1 MSIVRMMAATL
12 LVAGIA
18 WAQESAPKTEAA
30 TTQPTSRPTTG
41 TPWMK
46 FAVGSVIQY
55 EGTSSN
61 TFETEQG
68 NGELT
73 ITAQSRCVVLGEE
86 KDGRLRL
93 GWISQQTMDQ
103 GGMEMPGEAT
113 ATIFVFDPKS
123 NTLVEEPRQGTEVRS
138 MMSSGVFSRPP
149 IPPVFGEELRANS
162 TRDHDGLLDSVG
174 IGMPL
179 RLPQTISVEVAA
191 GEDKKG
197 QATVTIAPKGKGPF
211 SPKADLGHSPDG
223 SPTEIEGLNITVV
236 AAKTSFVVDSNAGKV
251 MSMHVESETEF
262 NEQMTIIAATD
273 IKEKGRATV
282 EADALAQIAKGLEE
296 LREVA
301 PLLVKGQEAV
311 AAKLKGFNERYPK
324 SGLKDIAEAMIKQAE
339 FMEQFMGGG
348 EGMEEEDHEDH
359 DHEAESAP
367 ASKPTEK
374 KDGDESDESAELP
387 EAEEPEE
394 DELDLVGKPAADF
407 TLKNLEGH
415 DTKLSDFKGKV
426 VLLSF
431 WGVA

>member
-1 MSIVRMMAATL
+1 MSIVRMMAAAM
-12 LVAGIA
+12 LVAGMA
-18 WAQESAPKTEAA
+18 WAQESAPKTETP
-30 TTQPTSRPTTG
+30 TTQPTSRPTSG

-46 FAVGSVIQY
+46 FPVGSVIQY

-73 ITAQSRCVVLGEE
+73 ITAQSRCVVLSEE

-113 ATIFVFDPKS
+113 ATIYIFDPKS
-123 NTLVEEPRQGTEVRS
+123 NTLVEEPRKS
-138 MMSSGVFSRPP
+138 MDFRGMMSGVFSRPP

-162 TRDHDGLLDSVG
+162 TRDHDGVLDSVG

-179 RLPQTISVEVAA
+179 RLPQTVSVEIATA
-191 GEDKKG
+191 EDKKG
-197 QATVTIAPKGKGPF
+197 QATVTIAPKGKGPY
-211 SPKADLGHSPDG
+211 SPKAELGHSPDG
-223 SPTEIEGLNITVV
+223 SPAEIEGLNITIV
-236 AAKTSFVVDSNAGKV
+236 AAKTSFVVDSTAGKV
-251 MSMHVESETEF
+251 LSMHVESETEF
-262 NEQMTIIAATD
+262 NEQMTIIAATE

-282 EADALAQIAKGLEE
+282 DAEALTQIAKGLEE
-296 LREVA
+296 LREA
-301 PLLVKGQEAV
+301 SSLVTKGHEAI
-311 AAKLKGFNERYPK
+311 AAKLKGFNDRYPK

-348 EGMEEEDHEDH
+348 EEMDGEDHEDH
-359 DHEAESAP
+359 EHEPESAP
-367 ASKPTEK
+367 ASKPSEK
-374 KDGDESDESAELP
+374 KDGESNGESAELP

-407 TLKNLEGH
+407 TLKNLDGQ